1 MERLKAKDYDV
12 VPDELTFEMEDQLG
26 VFDIHP
32 KTGFYNLAFYTIQ
45 LNLLHLIWVPFYTS
59 FYFAIFLYFFY
70 VLFMKNN
77 SKKNSQIF
85 K

>member
-32 KTGFYNLAFYTIQ
+32 ETGFYNLTFYT
-45 LNLLHLIWVPFYTS
+45 VESPS
-59 FYFAIFLYFFY
+59 SDMGAILYFFLPVSY
-70 VLFMKNN
+70 THLTLPTIYSV
-77 SKKNSQIF
+77 
-85 K
+85 